1 MKEIPE
7 TKFFKKRE
15 SRSGIEVVSLRE
27 LFRRQASIAHRLD
40 RPHRIDFFSVIL
52 FTKGSGSHFVDFRS
66 FPYSKGS
73 VLITSKGQV
82 HAFDPREGTDGIQ
95 LLVTEEFMRRH
106 GLYAATGA
114 SNLLA
119 ARSGRTPLVTPGDD
133 ESKDLPRIFAAI
145 AEEYRHGEDAFRED
159 ILACLVGQLFLSI
172 GRSRAKREPAHAQSP
187 HGETFSR
194 FEKLIA
200 ANICMTRNAR
210 DYADRIGVSYKHL
223 NEVCKETTGLTAK
236 EFIDGELV
244 LEIKRRLATLE
255 LSAKEIA
262 AQTGFDEPTNFVKF
276 FRARTGLTPTQFR
289 ESLR

>member
-15 SRSGIEVVSLRE
+15 SRSGIEVVNLRE

-40 RPHRIDFFSVIL
+40 RPHRLDFFSVIL

-66 FPYSKGS
+66 YPCSKDS
-73 VLITSKGQV
+73 VIVTAKGQV
-82 HAFDPREGTDGIQ
+82 HAFDPREGCDGIQ

-106 GLYAATGA
+106 GLYAAVGA
-114 SNLLA
+114 SSFLP
-119 ARSGRTPLVTPGDD
+119 ARSGRTPLIAPDGD
-133 ESKDLPRIFAAI
+133 EAKSISRIFAAI
-145 AEEYRHGEDAFRED
+145 AEEYRHGDDAFRED
-159 ILACLVGQLFLSI
+159 ILACLIGQLFLSI
-172 GRSRAKREPAHAQSP
+172 GRSRAKLEPAQVQSP

-194 FEKLIA
+194 FEKLLA
-200 ANICMTRNAR
+200 GNICKTRNAR
-210 DYADRIGVSYKHL
+210 DYAGKIGVSYKHL
-223 NEVCKETTGLTAK
+223 NEVCKETAGLTAK
-236 EFIDGELV
+236 EFIDGELI

-276 FRARTGLTPTQFR
+276 FRVRTGLTPTQFR
-289 ESLR
+289 ESIR